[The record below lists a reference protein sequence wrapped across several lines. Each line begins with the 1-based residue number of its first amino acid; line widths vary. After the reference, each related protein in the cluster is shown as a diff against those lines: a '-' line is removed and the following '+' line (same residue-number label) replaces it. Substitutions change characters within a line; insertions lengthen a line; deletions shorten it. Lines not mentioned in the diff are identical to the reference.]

1 MATWKQLWHNVFRL
15 QLAVPRACN
24 DVTVPPLSHQC
35 DQWLA
40 SLQSTWGSIVNLGF
54 GPTLATWEWGDSWGP
69 EPTGQPLPLFRF
81 RVRVNVLSRRHCQSQ
96 PSQLFCLAGHRE
108 WPAETSNWLQ
118 TSFCPKCLWWTNV
131 FYNLKNSIINER
143 EGESWVW
150 ANTGIKKAHSSGN
163 INGSFVY
170 K

>member
-1 MATWKQLWHNVFRL
+1 MANMKAALAQCVSAETGCAHSVSWCHCASIVAPVW
-15 QLAVPRACN
+15 LAVGQPEEHMRVCCQPGIRPCSGNLRVGGPR
-24 DVTVPPLSHQC
+24 
-35 DQWLA
+35 
-40 SLQSTWGSIVNLGF
+40 
-54 GPTLATWEWGDSWGP
+54 GP

-81 RVRVNVLSRRHCQSQ
+81 RVRANVLSRRHCQSQ

-108 WPAETSNWLQ
+108 RPAETYNWLQ
-118 TSFCPKCLWWTNV
+118 TPFWPKCLWWANL
-131 FYNLKNSIINER
+131 FYNLKNSVINER